1 MAFERRSSYRPKS
14 VGYEVAFAI
23 AFLLLLT
30 INASAFDPKGL
41 TGKKSDGSCVCKA
54 HCNQFAKAGQLAGQ
68 KLAQCK
74 TDCEQNYSGCNKGSM
89 R

>member
-1 MAFERRSSYRPKS
+1 MAFERKSTHRTKS
-14 VGYEVAFAI
+14 VGYEAAFAI

-30 INASAFDPKGL
+30 VNASARDPKGMS
-41 TGKKSDGSCVCKA
+41 GKMSNGTCTCKS
-54 HCNQFAKAGQLAGQ
+54 HCNQFAKAGQLAGE

-74 TDCEQNYSGCNKGSM
+74 TDCEQKYSGCNKGSM